1 MPARPVPWMGL
12 GWQCIGMRTNTWQSE
27 VRQNV
32 REKIAD
38 IILDGSNKS
47 HLIMNGLYEARYED
61 IMTTRQEKV
70 KILILFSE
78 KKTLKVNYSY
88 SVLV

>member
-1 MPARPVPWMGL
+1 
-12 GWQCIGMRTNTWQSE
+12 
-27 VRQNV
+27 
-32 REKIAD
+32 
-38 IILDGSNKS
+38 
-47 HLIMNGLYEARYED
+47 MNGLYEARYED
-61 IMTTRQEKV
+61 IMTTLTTQQEKV